1 MKKQM
6 SYANAKQ
13 IPFVV
18 IIGSDE
24 VASGMVSLKNMI
36 TGEQEKVNANEL
48 VSKF

>member
-13 IPFVV
+13 IPYVA
-18 IIGSDE
+18 IIGGDE
-24 VASGMVSLKNMI
+24 VANQEVSLKNMI
-36 TGEQEKVNANEL
+36 TGEQSKVKASEL